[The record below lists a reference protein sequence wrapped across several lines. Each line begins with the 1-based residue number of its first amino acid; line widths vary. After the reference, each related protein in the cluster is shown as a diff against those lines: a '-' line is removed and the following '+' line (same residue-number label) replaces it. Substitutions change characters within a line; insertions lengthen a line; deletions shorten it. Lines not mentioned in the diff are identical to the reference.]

1 MEVLSLGQRK
11 PEWRGFPDGYLMSYD
26 VYNGMTLF
34 FFLENPAEDVLCEI
48 STGRDFEI
56 ALADIEK
63 VGFFTLRFGAL
74 PYGDCAFAPSLFSPR
89 NPIVPPAPGG
99 GIALNVIVV
108 DSRPGEIVYMRTIT
122 LGYEFSVKLANWF
135 QNRRSTP
142 LSMDEYGQI
151 VRRTYARYDTRDL
164 RAMANIAWHMG
175 GS

>member
-11 PEWRGFPDGYLMSYD
+11 RDWCGFPDGYLMSYD
-26 VYNGMTLF
+26 VYNGLTLF
-34 FFLENPAEDVLCEI
+34 FFLENPPEDVLREV

-74 PYGDCAFAPSLFSPR
+74 PYGDCAFAPSLFSPPQ
-89 NPIVPPAPGG
+89 PIAPPVPGG

-108 DSRPGEIVYMRTIT
+108 DSGPGEIVYMRTIT
-122 LGYEFSVKLANWF
+122 LGYEFSVKFANWF
-135 QNRRSTP
+135 QNRLALP

-151 VRRTYARYDTRDL
+151 VRRTYACYDTRDL
-164 RAMANIAWHMG
+164 RTMANIAWHMG
-175 GS
+175 DG